1 MRLRRKVDEFG
12 FGLACD
18 ELDLNVYKGGGKG
31 GGTAVVE
38 QPVVTPTPPI
48 QDDASIEMSSEQ
60 EDAKK
65 KAKQGKGKLKIPLAT
80 EVDTGLK
87 V

>member
-1 MRLRRKVDEFG
+1 MRLRRKLDEFG
-12 FGLACD
+12 FGLVCD

-31 GGTAVVE
+31 GGSQTVVE
-38 QPVVTPTPPI
+38 QPIVVPTPPVE
-48 QDDASIEMSSEQ
+48 DASVEMSSEQ
-60 EDAKK
+60 EDAKN